1 MKPMYDRFPND
12 RPPEHDEPEALA
24 VGTSRAAP
32 ELGGRRKAWQWIAL
46 SVSTTIV
53 GAFFTGMAVQRRMDA
68 PISTE
73 TRPLGTIKTRK
84 SDKYVQVMVLRDGT
98 LWYKADDP

>member
-1 MKPMYDRFPND
+1 MSR
-12 RPPEHDEPEALA
+12 RIRLSIAVSIILA
-24 VGTSRAAP
+24 
-32 ELGGRRKAWQWIAL
+32 IA
-46 SVSTTIV
+46 
-53 GAFFTGMAVQRRMDA
+53 GAFFAGMVVQRRMDA

-73 TRPLGTIKTRK
+73 RRPLGTINTRK